1 MIFITN
7 LVSQD
12 KHVTRHRYS
21 TYIDAFAYV
30 KRSKNRQKVVKIIA
44 KLRITP
50 SEITETMNVR
60 FSLVSRVLRE
70 LKDKDI
76 VVCLNENE
84 KTGKLYKLTRLGLLI
99 YYELQYK

>member
-1 MIFITN
+1 MLPDTN
-7 LVSQD
+7 SP
-12 KHVTRHRYS
+12 

-30 KRSKNRQKVVKIIA
+30 KRSKNRQKAIKIIE
-44 KLRITP
+44 KSRMTP

-76 VVCLNENE
+76 VMCLNENE

>member
-1 MIFITN
+1 M
-7 LVSQD
+7 
-12 KHVTRHRYS
+12 
-21 TYIDAFAYV
+21 
-30 KRSKNRQKVVKIIA
+30 
-44 KLRITP
+44 TP

>member
-1 MIFITN
+1 MLPDTN
-7 LVSQD
+7 SP
-12 KHVTRHRYS
+12 

-30 KRSKNRQKVVKIIA
+30 KRSKNCQKVVKIIE
-44 KLRITP
+44 KSRMTP

-76 VVCLNENE
+76 VMCLNENE
-84 KTGKLYKLTRLGLLI
+84 KTGKLYKLIRLGLLI

>member
-1 MIFITN
+1 M
-7 LVSQD
+7 
-12 KHVTRHRYS
+12 
-21 TYIDAFAYV
+21 
-30 KRSKNRQKVVKIIA
+30 
-44 KLRITP
+44 TP

-76 VVCLNENE
+76 VMCLNENE
-84 KTGKLYKLTRLGLLI
+84 KTGKLYKLIRLGLLI